1 MNTEEHLLRK
11 IIELLNDSSNYAILR
26 NYQNIPKQI
35 SRDIDIIIKR
45 DDFFKIRKLLVS
57 VLNEHGYQVLM
68 YYKGG
73 EMHSIIF
80 TSSKNEETFLLSFDF
95 IFSIYVRDMIL
106 FTADQVLKSKQYNG
120 LLYHVRKDWEYIAK
134 YAYNTILG
142 VPYPAKYFEIKK
154 EAESLYKK
162 EIDEHLNSIGIG
174 TSGKRKVL
182 SIRVLLFRTHPWLS
196 FIAICRYLYYSIYNT
211 LSVQGISIG
220 FSGPDGSGKTTVIN
234 CLIKEL
240 SSVFG
245 DIRVFHFRPNLYG
258 NLSDVAHSA
267 GLKKTVDHHYHLPH
281 RGQKTGNISS
291 FLRLLYYSTDYFFG
305 GLLKI
310 RSLLFKRNIVIFDRY
325 YTDIICDS
333 RRSRI
338 YLPVNF
344 LYGWGRCFIP
354 SLDYNILLTASTE
367 TILARKKEL
376 DKEGIESINR
386 KIDYLSSKPR
396 FYKIMNDGTPQATV
410 TEILRIIFENQH
422 YKNIKRIV

>member
-1 MNTEEHLLRK
+1 
-11 IIELLNDSSNYAILR
+11 
-26 NYQNIPKQI
+26 
-35 SRDIDIIIKR
+35 
-45 DDFFKIRKLLVS
+45 
-57 VLNEHGYQVLM
+57 
-68 YYKGG
+68 
-73 EMHSIIF
+73 MHSIIF

-196 FIAICRYLYYSIYNT
+196 FIAICRYSYYSIYNT

-310 RSLLFKRNIVIFDRY
+310 RPLLFKRNIVIFDRY

-338 YLPVNF
+338 YLPVKF
-344 LYGWGRCFIP
+344 LYVWGRCFIP

-410 TEILRIIFENQH
+410 TEILRIVFENQH

>member
-57 VLNEHGYQVLM
+57 VLYEHGYQVLM

-80 TSSKNEETFLLSFDF
+80 ASYKNEETFLLSFDF

-142 VPYPAKYFEIKK
+142 VPYPTKYFEIKK

-220 FSGPDGSGKTTVIN
+220 FS
-234 CLIKEL
+234 
-240 SSVFG
+240 
-245 DIRVFHFRPNLYG
+245 
-258 NLSDVAHSA
+258 
-267 GLKKTVDHHYHLPH
+267 
-281 RGQKTGNISS
+281 
-291 FLRLLYYSTDYFFG
+291 
-305 GLLKI
+305 
-310 RSLLFKRNIVIFDRY
+310 
-325 YTDIICDS
+325 
-333 RRSRI
+333 
-338 YLPVNF
+338 
-344 LYGWGRCFIP
+344 
-354 SLDYNILLTASTE
+354 
-367 TILARKKEL
+367 
-376 DKEGIESINR
+376 
-386 KIDYLSSKPR
+386 
-396 FYKIMNDGTPQATV
+396 
-410 TEILRIIFENQH
+410 
-422 YKNIKRIV
+422 